1 VAASFLLQQPKRRHS
16 ERSEESLHLPLEAKQ
31 ISAFAVAVVLAPA
44 PAVAVAFAFV
54 FLVVILRRRRK
65 PASALVFASPNGFQ
79 PKNHLTQ

>member
-16 ERSEESLHLPLEAKQ
+16 ERSEESLYLPLEAKQ
-31 ISAFAVAVVLAPA
+31 ISAFAVAVVLAL
-44 PAVAVAFAFV
+44 AVAVAFAFV
-54 FLVVILRRRRK
+54 FLAVILRRRRR